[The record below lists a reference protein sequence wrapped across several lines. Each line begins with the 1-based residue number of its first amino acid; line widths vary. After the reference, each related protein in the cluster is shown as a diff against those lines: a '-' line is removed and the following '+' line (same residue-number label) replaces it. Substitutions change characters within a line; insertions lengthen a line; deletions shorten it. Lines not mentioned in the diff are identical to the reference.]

1 MNART
6 PLVAGNWK
14 MHKTVEEARQLVWA
28 MLDGLRAVSEVE
40 RVLCPP
46 FTALLPVAQMLLGTD
61 IRLGAQNMHWK
72 EEGAYTG
79 EISPRMVAEFAQF
92 VILGHSER
100 RAYFGET
107 DDMVRRKVHAALAHE
122 LTPIVC
128 VGETLEQRRAGQTE
142 AVVRGQVLAALD
154 GLQPDQ
160 VARVVIAYEP
170 VWAIGT
176 GEAATP
182 EEAQRVIGQVIRAA
196 LAEAFGP
203 DAAQRVRILYGGSVK
218 AHNAAAFFAQPDID
232 GALVG
237 GASLDPEQF
246 PTIVRAA
253 AARA

>member
-1 MNART
+1 MAQRM

-14 MHKTVEEARQLVWA
+14 MHKTVEEARHLVWD
-28 MLDGLRAVSEVE
+28 MLDALRDVPEVE

-61 IRLGAQNMHWK
+61 IKVGAQNMHWE
-72 EEGAYTG
+72 EEGPYTG

-92 VILGHSER
+92 VIVGHSER
-100 RAYFGET
+100 RMLFGET
-107 DDMVRRKVHAALAHE
+107 DAMVRRKVHAALRHD
-122 LTPIVC
+122 LIPIVC

-142 AVVRGQVLAALD
+142 AVVRKQLLAALE
-154 GLQPDQ
+154 GLQPEQ
-160 VARVVIAYEP
+160 VARLVIAYEP

-203 DAAQRVRILYGGSVK
+203 ETAQAVRVLYGGSVK
-218 AHNAAAFFAQPDID
+218 AHNAAGFFAQPDID

-237 GASLDPEQF
+237 GASLDPVQF
-246 PTIVRAA
+246 PAIVRAA
-253 AARA
+253 AR